1 MALATFVADRPLWG
15 AGLIG
20 CALLAAAWVARKKVA
35 RALRKPREAAGELL
49 AWAGGVVASG
59 AAGLA
64 GLVVGVLVLAAASVP
79 LAADG
84 SLRGTGGICPPTLQI
99 RVVTAPEG
107 VELFDRA
114 GREFARDVADESG
127 CSPIRISTDAMP
139 PLKDFYAGFARE
151 WAVPR
156 APGYLELTGPR
167 PDAWI
172 AATSASVRLAEQRVE
187 NVASKVVLD
196 DLGTFA
202 TSELVIAVPP
212 QAAPAFPDGETH
224 VSAEMAKAAHL
235 LRPRADL
242 SESALAGSLALY
254 RGAARSADAATE
266 RELTLPEAAGRDA
279 ASLLCRLG
287 ARLEL
292 ERRPL
297 LVPEYL
303 FAAFSRGE
311 RFGRC
316 PGQPGGPAAVPY
328 TLEGGPRLEYKVIS
342 VRWPDHSADR
352 SAWVARYKDWLE
364 KEWAP
369 GNGFRDTEGKGS
381 FPGLSLADTNDDVVP
396 AGPGDYAAMLDRLLM
411 AHPETSVVLAVD
423 TSLTMDNALLDGVS
437 PLRRA
442 QQFGTALLGRL
453 HGDTDSV
460 RLRLFSQG
468 TVRPPPTPQTADTP
482 EAAAVSL
489 RNLPLSRGD
498 VPLDQV
504 AREAA
509 ETAGAWHDP
518 VVVILTDGTRLPT
531 GRIDLPGVRVEVVL
545 VGEED
550 CDLPALEMLLDGEQ
564 TGCVWV
570 NQDPVVAADRFLDRL
585 WRP

>member
-1 MALATFVADRPLWG
+1 M
-15 AGLIG
+15 
-20 CALLAAAWVARKKVA
+20 
-35 RALRKPREAAGELL
+35 RALKKPREAARELL
-49 AWAGGVVASG
+49 AWVGGVAVSG
-59 AAGLA
+59 AACLA
-64 GLVVGVLVLAAASVP
+64 GLLASVLVLSAASVP
-79 LAADG
+79 LVADG
-84 SLRGTGGICPPTLQI
+84 SLRGTGRICPPVLQI

-151 WAVPR
+151 WAVPH
-156 APGYLELTGPR
+156 APGYLELMGPR

-172 AATSASVRLAEQRVE
+172 AATSASVRLAEERVA

-196 DLGTFA
+196 DLGAFA
-202 TSELVIAVPP
+202 TSGLVIAVPP
-212 QAAPAFPDGETH
+212 QAMTAFPDGETR
-224 VSAEMAKAAHL
+224 VSAEVAKAAQL

-254 RGAARSADAATE
+254 QEDATAADVATE
-266 RELTLPEAAGRDA
+266 RRLTLPEPAGRDA

-287 ARLEL
+287 ARLEI
-292 ERRPL
+292 ETRPV

-311 RFGRC
+311 RFGGC
-316 PGQPGGPAAVPY
+316 AGQQGGQAAVPY
-328 TLEGGPRLEYKVIS
+328 GLEGAPRLEYSVIS
-342 VRWPDHSADR
+342 VKWPDHNADR

-364 KEWAP
+364 QEWAP
-369 GNGFRDTEGKGS
+369 DNGFRDTEGKGA
-381 FPGLSLADTNDDVVP
+381 FPGLSLADTNADVAP
-396 AGPGDYAAMLDRLLM
+396 AGRATYAAMLDRLLM
-411 AHPETSVVLAVD
+411 AHPQTGAVVAVD

-453 HGDTDSV
+453 HGDTDAV

-468 TVRPPPTPQTADTP
+468 AVRAPPTPQTADTP
-482 EAAAVSL
+482 EAAALSL

-498 VPLDQV
+498 VPLDRV

-509 ETAGAWHDP
+509 EAAGTWRNK
-518 VVVILTDGTRLPT
+518 VVVILTDGTRLPA
-531 GRIDLPGVRVEVVL
+531 GKIDLPDTRVEIVL
-545 VGEED
+545 VGADD
-550 CDLPALEMLLDGEQ
+550 CALPALAPLLEGGR

-570 NQDPVVAADRFLDRL
+570 NEDPVMAADRFLDEL
-585 WRP
+585 WRA

>member
-1 MALATFVADRPLWG
+1 MV
-15 AGLIG
+15 
-20 CALLAAAWVARKKVA
+20 RKKA
-35 RALRKPREAAGELL
+35 MRALKKPREAARELL
-49 AWAGGVVASG
+49 AWVGGVAVSG
-59 AAGLA
+59 AACLA
-64 GLVVGVLVLAAASVP
+64 GLLASVLVLSAASVP
-79 LAADG
+79 LVADG
-84 SLRGTGGICPPTLQI
+84 SLRGTGRICPPVLQI

-107 VELFDRA
+107 VGLFDRA

-151 WAVPR
+151 WAVPH
-156 APGYLELTGPR
+156 APGYLELMGPR

-172 AATSASVRLAEQRVE
+172 AATSASVRLAEERVA

-196 DLGTFA
+196 DLGAFA
-202 TSELVIAVPP
+202 TSGLVIAVPP
-212 QAAPAFPDGETH
+212 QAMTAFPDGETR
-224 VSAEMAKAAHL
+224 VSAEVAKAAQL

-254 RGAARSADAATE
+254 QEDATAEDVATE
-266 RELTLPEAAGRDA
+266 RRLTLPEPAGRDA

-287 ARLEL
+287 ARLEI
-292 ERRPL
+292 ETRPV

-311 RFGRC
+311 RFGGC
-316 PGQPGGPAAVPY
+316 AGQQSGQAAVPY
-328 TLEGGPRLEYKVIS
+328 GMEGAPRLEYSVIS
-342 VRWPDHSADR
+342 VKWPDHSADR
-352 SAWVARYKDWLE
+352 SAWVARYQDWLE
-364 KEWAP
+364 QEWAP
-369 GNGFRDTEGKGS
+369 DNGFRDTEGKGA
-381 FPGLSLADTNDDVVP
+381 FPGLSLADTNADVAP
-396 AGPGDYAAMLDRLLM
+396 AGRATYAAMLDRLLM
-411 AHPETSVVLAVD
+411 AHPQTGAVVAVD

-453 HGDTDSV
+453 HGDTDAV

-468 TVRPPPTPQTADTP
+468 AVRAPPTPQTADTP
-482 EAAAVSL
+482 EAAALSL

-498 VPLDQV
+498 VPRDRV

-509 ETAGAWHDP
+509 EAAGTWRNK
-518 VVVILTDGTRLPT
+518 VVVILTDGTRLPA
-531 GRIDLPGVRVEVVL
+531 GKIDLPDMRVEIVL
-545 VGEED
+545 VGADD
-550 CDLPALEMLLDGEQ
+550 CALPALAPLLEGGR

-570 NQDPVVAADRFLDRL
+570 NEDPVMAADRFLDEL
-585 WRP
+585 WRA

>member
-1 MALATFVADRPLWG
+1 M
-15 AGLIG
+15 
-20 CALLAAAWVARKKVA
+20 
-35 RALRKPREAAGELL
+35 RALKKPREAAREIL
-49 AWAGGVVASG
+49 AWVGGVAVSG
-59 AAGLA
+59 AACLA
-64 GLVVGVLVLAAASVP
+64 GLLASVLALSAASVP
-79 LAADG
+79 LVADG
-84 SLRGTGGICPPTLQI
+84 SLRGTGRICPPVLQI

-156 APGYLELTGPR
+156 APGYLELMGPR

-172 AATSASVRLAEQRVE
+172 AATSASVRLAEERVA

-196 DLGTFA
+196 DLGAFA
-202 TSELVIAVPP
+202 TSGLVIAVPP
-212 QAAPAFPDGETH
+212 QAVTAFPDGETR
-224 VSAEMAKAAHL
+224 VSAEAAKAAQL

-254 RGAARSADAATE
+254 QADATAEDAATE
-266 RELTLPEAAGRDA
+266 RRLTLPEPAGRDA
-279 ASLLCRLG
+279 ASLLCRLA
-287 ARLEL
+287 ARLEI
-292 ERRPL
+292 ETRPV

-311 RFGRC
+311 RFGDC
-316 PGQPGGPAAVPY
+316 AGQPGGQAAVPY
-328 TLEGGPRLEYKVIS
+328 GLEGAPRLEYSVIA
-342 VRWPDHSADR
+342 VKWPDHSADR

-364 KEWAP
+364 QEWAP
-369 GNGFRDTEGKGS
+369 DNGFRDIEGKGA
-381 FPGLSLADTNDDVVP
+381 FPGLSLADTNADVAP
-396 AGPGDYAAMLDRLLM
+396 AGRATYAAMLDRLLM
-411 AHPETSVVLAVD
+411 AHPQTGAVVAVD

-453 HGDTDSV
+453 HGDTDAV
-460 RLRLFSQG
+460 RLRLFSQR

-482 EAAAVSL
+482 EAAALSL

-498 VPLDQV
+498 VPLDRV

-509 ETAGAWHDP
+509 EAAGAWRHK
-518 VVVILTDGTRLPT
+518 VVVILTDGTRLPA
-531 GRIDLPGVRVEVVL
+531 GKVDLPDIRVEIVL
-545 VGEED
+545 VGADD
-550 CDLPALEMLLDGEQ
+550 CALPALAPLLEGGR

-570 NQDPVVAADRFLDRL
+570 NADPVMAADRFLDEL
-585 WRP
+585 WRA

>member
-1 MALATFVADRPLWG
+1 M
-15 AGLIG
+15 
-20 CALLAAAWVARKKVA
+20 
-35 RALRKPREAAGELL
+35 RALKKPREAARELL
-49 AWAGGVVASG
+49 AWVGGVAVSG
-59 AAGLA
+59 AACLA
-64 GLVVGVLVLAAASVP
+64 GLLASVLALSAASVP
-79 LAADG
+79 LVADG
-84 SLRGTGGICPPTLQI
+84 SLRGTGRICPPVLQI

-151 WAVPR
+151 WAVPH
-156 APGYLELTGPR
+156 APGYLELMGPR

-172 AATSASVRLAEQRVE
+172 AATSASVRLAEERVA

-196 DLGTFA
+196 DLGAFA
-202 TSELVIAVPP
+202 TSGLVIAVPP
-212 QAAPAFPDGETH
+212 QAMTAFPDGETR
-224 VSAEMAKAAHL
+224 VSAEVAKAAQL

-254 RGAARSADAATE
+254 QEDATAADVATE
-266 RELTLPEAAGRDA
+266 RRLTLPEPAGRDA

-287 ARLEL
+287 ARLEI
-292 ERRPL
+292 ETRPV

-311 RFGRC
+311 RFGGC
-316 PGQPGGPAAVPY
+316 AGQQGGQAAVPY
-328 TLEGGPRLEYKVIS
+328 GLEGAPRLEYSVIS
-342 VRWPDHSADR
+342 VKWPDHSADR

-364 KEWAP
+364 QEWAP
-369 GNGFRDTEGKGS
+369 GNGFRDTEGKGA
-381 FPGLSLADTNDDVVP
+381 FPGLSLADTNADVAP
-396 AGPGDYAAMLDRLLM
+396 AGRATYAAMLDRLLM
-411 AHPETSVVLAVD
+411 AHPQTGAVVAVD

-453 HGDTDSV
+453 HGDTDAV

-468 TVRPPPTPQTADTP
+468 AVRAPPTPQTADTP
-482 EAAAVSL
+482 EAAALSL

-498 VPLDQV
+498 VPLDRV

-509 ETAGAWHDP
+509 GAAGTWRNK
-518 VVVILTDGTRLPT
+518 VVVILTDGTRLPA
-531 GRIDLPGVRVEVVL
+531 GKIDLPDLRVEIVL
-545 VGEED
+545 VGADD
-550 CDLPALEMLLDGEQ
+550 CALPALAPLLEGGR

-570 NQDPVVAADRFLDRL
+570 NEDPVMAADRFLDEL
-585 WRP
+585 WRA

>member
-1 MALATFVADRPLWG
+1 M
-15 AGLIG
+15 
-20 CALLAAAWVARKKVA
+20 
-35 RALRKPREAAGELL
+35 RALKKPREAARELL
-49 AWAGGVVASG
+49 AWVGGVAVSG
-59 AAGLA
+59 AACLA
-64 GLVVGVLVLAAASVP
+64 GLLASVLVLSAASVP
-79 LAADG
+79 LVADG
-84 SLRGTGGICPPTLQI
+84 SLRGTGRICPPVLQI

-151 WAVPR
+151 WAVPH
-156 APGYLELTGPR
+156 APGYLELMGPR

-172 AATSASVRLAEQRVE
+172 AATSASVRLAEERVA

-196 DLGTFA
+196 DLGAFA
-202 TSELVIAVPP
+202 TSGLVIAVPP
-212 QAAPAFPDGETH
+212 QAMTALPDGETR
-224 VSAEMAKAAHL
+224 VSAEVAKAAQL

-254 RGAARSADAATE
+254 QEDATAADVTTE
-266 RELTLPEAAGRDA
+266 RRLTLPEPAGRDA

-287 ARLEL
+287 ARLEI
-292 ERRPL
+292 ETRPV

-303 FAAFSRGE
+303 FAAFSRGG
-311 RFGRC
+311 RFGGC
-316 PGQPGGPAAVPY
+316 AGQPGGQAAVPY
-328 TLEGGPRLEYKVIS
+328 GLEGAPRLEYSVIS
-342 VRWPDHSADR
+342 VKWPDHSADR

-364 KEWAP
+364 QEWAP
-369 GNGFRDTEGKGS
+369 DNGFRDTEGKGA
-381 FPGLSLADTNDDVVP
+381 FPGLSLADTNADVAP
-396 AGPGDYAAMLDRLLM
+396 AGRATYAAMLDRLLM
-411 AHPETSVVLAVD
+411 AHPQTGAVVAVD

-453 HGDTDSV
+453 HGDTDAV

-468 TVRPPPTPQTADTP
+468 AVRAPPTPQTADTP
-482 EAAAVSL
+482 EAAALSL

-498 VPLDQV
+498 VPLDRV

-509 ETAGAWHDP
+509 EAAGIWRNK
-518 VVVILTDGTRLPT
+518 VVVILTDGTRLPA
-531 GRIDLPGVRVEVVL
+531 GKIDLPDMRVEIVL
-545 VGEED
+545 VGADD
-550 CDLPALEMLLDGEQ
+550 CALPALAPLLEGGR

-570 NQDPVVAADRFLDRL
+570 NEDPVMAADRFLDEL
-585 WRP
+585 WRA